1 MSRHFF
7 FFTSLIYSIAA
18 MPASETA
25 VMNLDAITELSAQ
38 NSSTED
44 ISVVALESSI
54 EALDEAT
61 QVISPLVALLSFWL
75 YTF

>member
-1 MSRHFF
+1 
-7 FFTSLIYSIAA
+7 